1 MVKKGNRNLDNHA
14 YDENVK
20 QIAMKLR
27 KYRELKGLT
36 RENFYEPLGENS
48 DYWGLI
54 ERGEQ
59 SISLP
64 KLLLI
69 CEAYNIPVESV
80 IDLNYQKVENTNTL
94 ADIQLLLEKCNSK
107 QLDIIKKFIE
117 DIAMTI

>member
-1 MVKKGNRNLDNHA
+1 MDNHT
-14 YDENVK
+14 YDESVK
-20 QIAMKLR
+20 QIAIKLR

-69 CEAYNIPVESV
+69 CEAYNIP
-80 IDLNYQKVENTNTL
+80 IDTIINLNYKSLENTKTMEE
-94 ADIQLLLEKCNSK
+94 IQLLLEKCNSK
-107 QLDIIKKFIE
+107 QLEIIKKFVE

>member
-1 MVKKGNRNLDNHA
+1 MDNHA